1 MNKMTTKI
9 TSSSDKSSYDIH
21 YTCDGVNYKVH
32 KKNIKSLDDAIKET
46 TIVNGS
52 FKLLS
57 DVMKG
62 K

>member
-9 TSSSDKSSYDIH
+9 TSSSDKGSYDIQ
-21 YTCDGVNYKVH
+21 YSCDGINYKTH
-32 KKNIKSLDDAIKET
+32 KKGIKKLDDAIKET

-52 FKLLS
+52 YKLLC
-57 DVMKG
+57 DVIK